1 MSAPV
6 GRREFFALEAGE
18 YLERLTLLTTGL
30 GSPDAEQLV
39 RYARALRGAALMAG
53 PPGYATAAAA
63 IENLAKAI
71 RDGTLAWAPAVAGR
85 LSDTLESCK
94 GLLRQVREWSE
105 VDVQRCER
113 LADQLDLLVGS
124 GGARGGA
131 GPLGTAADITAG
143 VRAYVAREAAA
154 VAATLE
160 QVAEAVEERPAPD
173 SAEPVMRRLQP
184 LRGLGAL
191 PGLSPL
197 PELLE
202 ALDLTVAIAGKGG
215 AWPPATASAF
225 RASALALARMARDI
239 AELGMPQHDS
249 HEVVQATEE
258 LRKAFARDD
267 DVVPVTSLYADGDPD
282 PVVRRGIPPAAPAV
296 ATGVAIELVSL
307 ADRLRHTADQADEGP
322 SVAARALQLHALVLS
337 LRGLAMSPPVAAAC
351 GNLLSRIDRETM
363 AGRALDSGDAF
374 AALLRRAADRIAAGA
389 DGDALASLG
398 AELAPLCDELDRLG
412 GIPLETA
419 APPPVLP
426 AAESVPAEAP
436 VVPIELLAPEPEPDV
451 VPIESLFFAAPAVG
465 PPEFLPF
472 EQTFST
478 YFRLLKEESGAAAEE
493 IVPIEALAPEP
504 VAVPI
509 QNLFYRGRRALER
522 ADVVRRE
529 LSAAL
534 RAQRD
539 LTGVETLLAELL
551 DLVPLALDDDR

>member
-71 RDGTLAWAPAVAGR
+71 RDGTLGWSPAVAAR

-105 VDVQRCER
+105 VDAQRCER

-124 GGARGGA
+124 GGTRGG
-131 GPLGTAADITAG
+131 GPAGTAADITAG

-173 SAEPVMRRLQP
+173 SAEPVARRLQP

-249 HEVVQATEE
+249 HEVVQATVE
-258 LRKAFARDD
+258 LREAFGGDD
-267 DVVPVTSLYADGDPD
+267 DVVPVTSLYVDGDPD
-282 PVVRRGIPPAAPAV
+282 PVVRQGAPPAAPAV
-296 ATGVAIELVSL
+296 ATGPAIELVSL
-307 ADRLRHTADQADEGP
+307 ADRLRHAADQADEGP
-322 SVAARALQLHALVLS
+322 SVSARALQLHALVLS
-337 LRGLAMSPPVAAAC
+337 LRGLAMSPPVGASC

-374 AALLRRAADRIAAGA
+374 AALIRRAADQIAAAA
-389 DGDALASLG
+389 DGDALANLG
-398 AELAPLCDELDRLG
+398 VELAPLCDELDRLA
-412 GIPLETA
+412 GIVPPTA
-419 APPPVLP
+419 APPPGPP
-426 AAESVPAEAP
+426 AAEPVGEAAP
-436 VVPIELLAPEPEPDV
+436 VVPIEMLAPEPEPDV
-451 VPIESLFFAAPAVG
+451 IPIETLFFAPAPAG
-465 PPEFLPF
+465 SPELLPF

-478 YFRLLKEESGAAAEE
+478 YFRLLREESAAAPKE

-529 LSAAL
+529 LNAAL
-534 RAQRD
+534 RARRD
-539 LTGVETLLAELL
+539 LSGVETLLTELL